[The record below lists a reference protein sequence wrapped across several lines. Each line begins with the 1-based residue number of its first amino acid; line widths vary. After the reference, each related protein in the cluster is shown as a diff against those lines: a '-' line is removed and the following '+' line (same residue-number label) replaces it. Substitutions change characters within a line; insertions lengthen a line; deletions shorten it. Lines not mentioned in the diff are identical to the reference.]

1 MTRIARYHVEA
12 QTGVGFLL
20 KQEQLLTIIDPQ
32 GEQSGDLVAFG
43 QTDKTEWL
51 SSGRSI
57 DYNGTIYLTTGH
69 VLYSNRSTAMFT
81 IVEDTVGKHD
91 FLFAS
96 CSPEMFRREYRIE
109 GYHPSCFE
117 NLGKNLAPFGI
128 TGDRLPTSFNFFM
141 NASVLPTG
149 AIKIAPPLS
158 RPGGFVRLRAEMDLI
173 VGISA
178 CSAPGCNNG
187 TCKPIDVEITG
198 SMST

>member
-20 KQEQLLTIIDPQ
+20 KQGQLLTIIDPQ

-43 QTDKTEWL
+43 QTNRTEWL

-57 DYNGTIYLTTGH
+57 DYNNTIYLTTGH

-91 FLFAS
+91 VLFAP
-96 CSPEMFRREYRIE
+96 CSLEMFQREYGIE

-117 NLGKNLAPFGI
+117 NLAKNLAPFGI
-128 TGDRLPTSFNFFM
+128 TGDMIPTPFNFFM
-141 NASVLPTG
+141 NASVLPSG

-158 RPGGFVRLRAEMDLI
+158 RPGSFVRLRAEMDLI

-178 CSAPGCNNG
+178 CSSPGWNNS
-187 TCKPIDVEITG
+187 TCKPIDVEITD
-198 SMST
+198 